1 MPYRSLL
8 VVQLLPGTRDAA
20 VAAYHRRRVLEEC
33 KEAIPEYLAGRVC
46 LSETDPDRI
55 CIEVDW
61 SAAKGWHDWMA
72 HPVRAAQAADI
83 GKFVQNIILSD
94 VYEV

>member
-8 VVQLLPGTRDAA
+8 VVQLVPGTRDEA
-20 VAAYHRRRVLEEC
+20 VAAYHERRVLEEC
-33 KEAIPEYLAGRVC
+33 KDAIAEFIRGRVC

-61 SAAKGWHDWMA
+61 TSSQGWHDWMD
-72 HPVRAAQAADI
+72 HPVRAAQAKDI
-83 GKFVQNIILSD
+83 GRFVQSIILSD
-94 VYEV
+94 VYEI

>member
-1 MPYRSLL
+1 MAYRSLL
-8 VVQLLPGTRDAA
+8 IVQLLPGTRDAA
-20 VAAYHRRRVLEEC
+20 VAAYHERRVLEEC
-33 KEAIPEYLAGRVC
+33 REAIPEYVAGRVC

-61 SAAKGWHDWMA
+61 SDASGWHAWMA

-83 GKFVQNIILSD
+83 GRFVQGILVSD
-94 VYEV
+94 VYKV

>member
-1 MPYRSLL
+1 MPCRSLL
-8 VVQLLPGTRDAA
+8 IVQLLPGTRDGA
-20 VAAYHRRRVLEEC
+20 VAAYHERRVLEEC
-33 KEAIPEYLAGRVC
+33 REAIPEFVAGRVC
-46 LSETDPDRI
+46 LSETDRDRI

-61 SAAKGWHDWMA
+61 TSVKGWHDWMA

-83 GKFVQNIILSD
+83 GKFVQSILLSD